1 MSSSLSELADAYG
14 ITKITAKNRLVSLGL
29 FDGHVVKEGRAFVID
44 DYAVEEFGNHF
55 EKGGAKRGRP
65 AGSKNI
71 ARPEAIPAAPEELIA
86 ELRETVEF
94 LKEQLAQ
101 KDDLCSKQLAEKDEQ
116 IARRDDQISQLIAK

>member
-65 AGSKNI
+65 
-71 ARPEAIPAAPEELIA
+71 RPEAIPAATEELIA